1 MSKATATPS
10 RATSVRGVQRIV
22 DSNRDVSYKAQIR
35 RSGHPYE
42 CKRFATLDDAA
53 KWKRGRESEID
64 RGIFVDR
71 REAAKFT
78 VGDLFKKYRLE
89 VTPNKRGKVV
99 ETARL
104 LKLEEDPLA
113 KVNAALV
120 QAHHLNDWME
130 RRAKQPGRGNG
141 TISGSTI
148 NRDLALISHVFTKA
162 AKAWRMYIDNPVEF
176 VERPRASKPRDRRLS
191 AVEVDA
197 ICAASS
203 SPKLPI
209 VLRLAVETGMRLG
222 ELLALTWEAIDLD
235 ARFVHLD
242 LTKNGDE
249 RRVPLNASAVAE
261 LTALPRPIKGGQVFK
276 VKPQSMS
283 RSMRRATDRAR
294 RRYEADCQTRGIAA
308 DPKFLR
314 GARLHDGRHETVSR
328 LVEAG
333 VDQLTTAKIVGHKT
347 LAMTNRYFTA
357 RDGHLLAA
365 VDAAAAQAS
374 VAR

>member
-1 MSKATATPS
+1 M
-10 RATSVRGVQRIV
+10 RGVQRIV
-22 DSNRDVSYKAQIR
+22 DSHGDVSFKAQIR
-35 RSGHPYE
+35 RDGHPYE
-42 CKRFATLDDAA
+42 CKRFANLEDAA
-53 KWKRGRESEID
+53 KWKRSREAEID
-64 RGIFVDR
+64 RGIFIDR

-99 ETARL
+99 ESARL
-104 LKLEEDPLA
+104 LKLEKDDLA

-130 RRAKQPGRGNG
+130 RRAKQAGRGQRK
-141 TISGSTI
+141 ISGSTI

-162 AKAWRMYIDNPVEF
+162 AKAWRVYIDNPVEL
-176 VERPRASKPRDRRLS
+176 VERPKSSRPRDRRLS
-191 AVEVDA
+191 AAEVDA

-203 SPKLPI
+203 SPQLPI

-222 ELLALTWEAIDLD
+222 ELLAMTWSSIDLD
-235 ARFVHLD
+235 ARFVQLD

-249 RRVPLNASAVAE
+249 RRVPLNAAAVAV
-261 LTALPRPIKGGQVFK
+261 LAALPRPIKGGQVFK

-294 RRYEADCQTRGIAA
+294 QRYEADCQARGVAA

-347 LAMTNRYFTA
+347 LAMTSRYFTA

-365 VDAAAAQAS
+365 VDAVAARAS
-374 VAR
+374 AA